1 MTYLLFLIEFHVVCN
16 AFTPSAIVVGYWPGF
31 PSACCGFYTKST
43 CASQTGDFC
52 KHNWAEQLSITRF
65 TAAICLHTNHD
76 LLFFFSLVVG
86 CILLYVTCSF
96 LVKEL
101 LSRLFI
107 VYVILCTIG
116 SCIRSY
122 LICHLFLF
130 NSLESHKS
138 ISKR

>member
-31 PSACCGFYTKST
+31 PSAYCGFYTKWT
-43 CASQTGDFC
+43 CASQTGDFLQ
-52 KHNWAEQLSITRF
+52 AQLSRTIVHNQIYRCN
-65 TAAICLHTNHD
+65 CLHTNHD
-76 LLFFFSLVVG
+76 LLFLFSLVVG

-130 NSLESHKS
+130 ISLESHKS

>member
-1 MTYLLFLIEFHVVCN
+1 MWFVMLLLRQPLLLDIDQVSPAHAVDFIPNQPAPHKQ
-16 AFTPSAIVVGYWPGF
+16 AT
-31 PSACCGFYTKST
+31 
-43 CASQTGDFC
+43 FC

-76 LLFFFSLVVG
+76 LLFLFSLVVG

-122 LICHLFLF
+122 LICHLFRF
-130 NSLESHKS
+130 ISLESHKS